1 MQLVTWTSVYTTP
14 LCKIDNSIYLRR
26 HLDYKNYPLC
36 KRNTN
41 CKAFGIEVS
50 RKIRNIQLHY
60 YVHSSRDIVISK
72 FNTKRAF
79 SERVK
84 CSNGQYVTDVMI
96 VDSEDLSL
104 FNEIKD
110 VGEIVVRVFWFNMT
124 RSWS

>member
-1 MQLVTWTSVYTTP
+1 M
-14 LCKIDNSIYLRR
+14 
-26 HLDYKNYPLC
+26 
-36 KRNTN
+36 
-41 CKAFGIEVS
+41 
-50 RKIRNIQLHY
+50 HY

-72 FNTKRAF
+72 FSTNRAF

-84 CSNGQYVTDVMI
+84 CSNGQYVTEVMI

-110 VGEIVVRVFWFNMT
+110 VGEIVVRVLWFNMT

>member
-1 MQLVTWTSVYTTP
+1 M
-14 LCKIDNSIYLRR
+14 
-26 HLDYKNYPLC
+26 
-36 KRNTN
+36 
-41 CKAFGIEVS
+41 
-50 RKIRNIQLHY
+50 HY

-110 VGEIVVRVFWFNMT
+110 VGEIVVRVLWFNMT